1 MYKICYDRLRDVI
14 TPPITPHP
22 PVRLFWGDVG
32 RQCSVRG
39 YTLDS
44 DYFFGAEGSP
54 GLKA

>member
-39 YTLDS
+39 YTLAS